1 MTHILRIDSAM
12 RTTGS
17 HTRAI
22 ADDLID
28 ALQRQH
34 EGSVVTRR
42 DLAQSAVPFVDE
54 AWIGANFT
62 DPDARDDNQRK
73 VLAGSDAL
81 VEEIEAADI
90 VVIGAPIYNFGI
102 PAALKAWIDM
112 IARARRTFR
121 YTDNGPEGLLKGKKT
136 FVVTVSGGTKAG
148 SAWDFA
154 TPYLR
159 HVLGFVGLEDV
170 TFITADGSAGQ
181 NGIRADAQRQ
191 IAGIL
196 AADQAAA

>member
-1 MTHILRIDSAM
+1 MTNILRIDSAM
-12 RTTGS
+12 RTNGS

-22 ADDLID
+22 ADNLID
-28 ALQRQH
+28 ALQQRN
-34 EGSVVTRR
+34 GASVVTRR
-42 DLAQSAVPFVDE
+42 DLAQSPVPFVDE

-62 DPDARDDNQRK
+62 DPDARTDDQRA
-73 VLAGSDAL
+73 VLAGSDTL

-90 VVIGAPIYNFGI
+90 LVIGAPIYNFGI

-121 YTDNGPEGLLKGKKT
+121 YTADGPEGLLKGKKT

-148 SAWDFA
+148 SEWDFA

-159 HVLGFVGLEDV
+159 HVLGFVGLDDV

-181 NGIRADAQRQ
+181 DGIRADAQRQ
-191 IAGIL
+191 ID
-196 AADQAAA
+196 AAIAMPEVAA